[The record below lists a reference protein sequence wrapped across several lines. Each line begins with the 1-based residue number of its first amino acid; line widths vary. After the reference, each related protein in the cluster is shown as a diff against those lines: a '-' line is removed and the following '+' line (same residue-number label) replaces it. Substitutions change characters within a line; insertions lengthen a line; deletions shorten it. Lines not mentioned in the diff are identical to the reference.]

1 LAENIVATYRV
12 KGIFKG
18 DPQKVYEEIREIC
31 EDIGEAKPRQI
42 VDKAEDESTE
52 LHKCFNWDNDDAA
65 DKWRLH
71 QAVMLTSNL
80 VFKREVTEESVKP
93 VPIRIFHKTDN
104 TGGYKIPERTF
115 KVQSEY
121 EALLQRAY
129 AELHAFKVKY
139 AALKELD
146 YILELID

>member
-1 LAENIVATYRV
+1 MVENIVATYRV

-80 VFKREVTEESVKP
+80 VFKREVKKYRSGRSRFSQNMKHCSREHMQNSMRSKSSM
-93 VPIRIFHKTDN
+93 R
-104 TGGYKIPERTF
+104 
-115 KVQSEY
+115 
-121 EALLQRAY
+121 LLKSWITY
-129 AELHAFKVKY
+129 LS
-139 AALKELD
+139 
-146 YILELID
+146 

>member
-1 LAENIVATYRV
+1 MAENIIATYRV
-12 KGIFKG
+12 KGLFKG
-18 DPQKVYEEIREIC
+18 DPQKVYEEIKEIC

-42 VDKAEDESTE
+42 VDKAEDETTE
-52 LHKCFNWDNDDAA
+52 LHKCFTWDNDEAA

-80 VFKREVTEESVKP
+80 VFKREVREDGTVPPP
-93 VPIRIFHKTDN
+93 VRILNKTDN
-104 TGGYKIPERTF
+104 GGYKIPERVF
-115 KVQSEY
+115 KVQEEY
-121 EALLQRAY
+121 EALLQRAM

-139 AALKELD
+139 AALHELD